1 MSSSGWHDTG
11 RPVSPTDDRRDPH
24 RERDHFEALLAAR
37 GALYWAERTAAGQ
50 RRRVIRSALLAAQA
64 DVAGASTRI
73 LEVGCGIGDYTRG
86 LARASAGQITS
97 VDVAPGLV
105 THAQARRPANVRFLA
120 ADVERLP
127 FASGA
132 FDAVVG
138 NAVLH
143 HLRLDLAVPEMLRVL
158 KPGGR
163 LCFTE
168 PNMLNPQVFLER
180 NVRWIG
186 RRLDNSPGETA
197 FVRWRIRP
205 ELERLGLE
213 HVGARPFDFLYP
225 LTPARW
231 IGVVERLGY
240 LLERLP
246 VVAEI
251 AGSLL
256 ISGRK
261 PLEAPRARPA
271 HP

>member
-1 MSSSGWHDTG
+1 VAAT
-11 RPVSPTDDRRDPH
+11 TDVRDPH
-24 RERDHFEALLAAR
+24 RERDHFESLLAAR

-50 RRRVIRSALLAAQA
+50 RRRVIRSRLLATCAGVDGRQA
-64 DVAGASTRI
+64 RI

-86 LARASAGQITS
+86 LAAATAAGVVS
-97 VDVAPGLV
+97 VDVAPNLV
-105 THAQARRPANVRFLA
+105 AHAQHDRPANVRFVA
-120 ADVERLP
+120 ADVESLP

-143 HLRLDLAVPEMLRVL
+143 HLRLDRAVPEMLRVL
-158 KPGGR
+158 VPGGR
-163 LCFTE
+163 FCFTE

-205 ELERLGLE
+205 TLARLGL
-213 HVGARPFDFLYP
+213 VDVDARPFDFLYP

-231 IGVVERLGY
+231 IGAVERLGRV
-240 LLERLP
+240 LERVPGL
-246 VVAEI
+246 AEI
-251 AGSLL
+251 AGSLF
-256 ISGRK
+256 ITGRK
-261 PLEAPRARPA
+261 PGATAARPR
-271 HP
+271 

>member
-1 MSSSGWHDTG
+1 MSDHAPRDTRRRVPPSGD
-11 RPVSPTDDRRDPH
+11 VRDPH
-24 RERDHFEALLAAR
+24 CERDHFEALLAAR
-37 GALYWAERTAAGQ
+37 GALYWAEKTAAGH
-50 RRRVIRSALLAAQA
+50 RRRVIRSRLLAL
-64 DVAGASTRI
+64 GARAVDRRARL

-86 LARASAGQITS
+86 IAAATAGS
-97 VDVAPGLV
+97 VVSLDVAPGLV
-105 THAQARRPANVRFLA
+105 AHAGATRPANVRFLA

-127 FASGA
+127 FASGT

-143 HLRLDLAVPEMLRVL
+143 HLRLDRTVPEMLRVL

-163 LCFTE
+163 LCFAE

-197 FVRWRIRP
+197 FVRWRLRP
-205 ELERLGLE
+205 TLERLGVADVE
-213 HVGARPFDFLYP
+213 ARPFDFLYP
-225 LTPARW
+225 LTPARL
-231 IGVVERLGY
+231 IPAVERLGR

-246 VVAEI
+246 GVAEI

-261 PLEAPRARPA
+261 PER
-271 HP
+271 

>member
-1 MSSSGWHDTG
+1 VSDG
-11 RPVSPTDDRRDPH
+11 RPHDNPAAVSANRDVRDPL

-37 GALYWAERTAAGQ
+37 GALYWAEKTAAGK
-50 RRRVIRSALLAAQA
+50 RRRVIRSRLLALGAQA
-64 DVAGASTRI
+64 TGRDARI

-86 LARASAGQITS
+86 LAQNTAGRVVS
-97 VDVAPGLV
+97 LDVAPGLV
-105 THAQARRPANVRFLA
+105 AHAETARPGNVRFLA
-120 ADVERLP
+120 ADVESLP
-127 FASGA
+127 FASGT

-143 HLRLDLAVPEMLRVL
+143 HLRLDRTVPEMLRVL

-163 LCFTE
+163 LCFAE

-205 ELERLGLE
+205 TLARLGVADVE
-213 HVGARPFDFLYP
+213 ARPFDFLYP

-231 IGVVERLGY
+231 IPFVERLGRV
-240 LLERLP
+240 LERLP
-246 VVAEI
+246 GVAEI
-251 AGSLL
+251 AGSLM

-261 PLEAPRARPA
+261 P
-271 HP
+271 

>member
-1 MSSSGWHDTG
+1 MKSVD
-11 RPVSPTDDRRDPH
+11 VRDPL

-37 GALYWAERTAAGQ
+37 GTLYWAEKTEAGH
-50 RRRVIRSALLAAQA
+50 RRRAIRSRLLAI
-64 DVAGASTRI
+64 GAEALGAEARI

-86 LARASAGQITS
+86 IASATKGRVVS
-97 VDVAPGLV
+97 LDVAAGLV
-105 THAQARRPANVRFLA
+105 RHAQTDRPANVRFLA
-120 ADVERLP
+120 ADVEHMP
-127 FASGA
+127 FPAGA

-143 HLRLDLAVPEMLRVL
+143 HLRLDRTVPEILRVL

-163 LCFTE
+163 ICFTE

-186 RRLDNSPGETA
+186 ERLDNSPGETA
-197 FVRWRIRP
+197 FVRWRLRP
-205 ELERLGLE
+205 TLRRLG
-213 HVGARPFDFLYP
+213 VADVAARPFDFLYP

-231 IGVVERLGY
+231 IPAVERLGRV
-240 LLERLP
+240 LERVPL
-246 VVAEI
+246 VAEI

-261 PLEAPRARPA
+261 PG
-271 HP
+271 

>member
-1 MSSSGWHDTG
+1 VSDRGPHDTEG
-11 RPVSPTDDRRDPH
+11 RVTPLDDRRDPH
-24 RERDHFEALLAAR
+24 RERDHFESLLALR

-50 RRRVIRSALLAAQA
+50 RRRTIRSRLLASEAE
-64 DVAGASTRI
+64 VAGPDARI

-86 LARASAGQITS
+86 LAQSTAGTITS

-105 THAQARRPANVRFLA
+105 IHADATRPAHVRFVA
-120 ADVERLP
+120 ADVEHLP
-127 FASGA
+127 FPSAA

-143 HLRLDLAVPEMLRVL
+143 HLRLDRAVPEMLRVL

-163 LCFTE
+163 LCFAE

-205 ELERLGLE
+205 ALERLGVAA
-213 HVGARPFDFLYP
+213 VGARPFDFLYP
-225 LTPARW
+225 LTPASW
-231 IGVVERLGY
+231 IATVEGLGRV
-240 LLERLP
+240 LERIP
-246 VVAEI
+246 VVREI

-256 ISGRK
+256 IRGVK
-261 PLEAPRARPA
+261 PLG
-271 HP
+271 